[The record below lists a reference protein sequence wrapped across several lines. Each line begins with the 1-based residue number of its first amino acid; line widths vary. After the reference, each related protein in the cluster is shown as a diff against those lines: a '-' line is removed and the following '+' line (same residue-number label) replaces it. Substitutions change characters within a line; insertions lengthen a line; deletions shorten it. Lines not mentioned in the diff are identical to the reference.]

1 MSRLDRVATNLTS
14 PLRCLGNQYGD
25 CKDKATLLASLL
37 AAAGYKADT
46 VLIGAGI
53 RFNEAV
59 PSPAAFNHAIT
70 VVSLGVGSAV
80 SSASSVQTIW
90 LDSTQEVAPY
100 RALLAIERDKPV
112 LRIPVDGPAHLDH
125 PPAKLPFE
133 SVQRFE
139 ATGALDAEGVVKS
152 RITFSFRGDDE
163 IALRAAV
170 RQVSPAQYDQAAQYL
185 VSSWGFGGKVTHA
198 TFTPPEHTDEAF
210 VMACD
215 YEREKPGGD
224 WDNGRI
230 VALDAPD
237 GLPVIDEKE
246 PPQLPM
252 DLGTP
257 RTMTQYQ
264 PNDAS
269 VRLECHSAGGNPPG
283 DPVAQLR
290 PQLPRRT
297 WRFDRG
303 EDDQNRAAE
312 DSGELL
318 ARV

>member
-1 MSRLDRVATNLTS
+1 MWAHRIIRI
-14 PLRCLGNQYGD
+14 
-25 CKDKATLLASLL
+25 LL
-37 AAAGYKADT
+37 
-46 VLIGAGI
+46 
-53 RFNEAV
+53 
-59 PSPAAFNHAIT
+59 
-70 VVSLGVGSAV
+70 
-80 SSASSVQTIW
+80 QTIW

-100 RALLAIERDKPV
+100 RALLAVERDKPV

-125 PPAKLPFE
+125 TPAKLPFE

-152 RITFSFRGDDE
+152 RITFTFRGDDE

-185 VSSWGFGGKVTHA
+185 VSSWGFAGKVTHA

-210 VMACD
+210 VMAYD

-246 PPQLPM
+246 PPQLPL

-257 RTMTQYQ
+257 RTMTSISRTTL
-264 PNDAS
+264 PSGWNAT
-269 VRLECHSAGGNPPG
+269 PPEAIHQET
-283 DPVAQLR
+283 PWLS
-290 PQLPRRT
+290 
-297 WRFDRG
+297 FDRSYRVEHG
-303 EDDQNRAAE
+303 VLIEEKTIKIAQQKIPVSSWREYKKFADAASTDTYPYVQLTRSSDTAE
-312 DSGELL
+312 GDRRSADHEEQRRSRRSRRSGGHSQP
-318 ARV
+318 ATPA